1 LIVPLKEKEAPLAL
15 PFASFLGINKKD
27 EEEN

>member
-1 LIVPLKEKEAPLAL
+1 MPLKEKEAPLAL